1 MDTNLSLVLDQ
12 VSKDKGIDRSILVDA
27 LEEAILASAK
37 KAFGSERD
45 LVSEYNEEKGA
56 VDLSQTIK
64 VVVEVTDTFNEISV
78 QECLDMGI
86 EVEDGDEMVFPIYFL
101 STDAEAAREQDEE
114 YGDIL
119 NLKTYRRSF
128 GRIAAQTA
136 KQVIIQ
142 RIRDAERNIVFN
154 EYKDRKGEMV
164 TGIVRRFERGNI
176 IVDLGRAEAI
186 LPLRHQC
193 PRESYRSSD
202 RVQAFVI
209 EVQEHTRGPQ
219 IVLSRTC
226 PEMLVKLFEVEVPE
240 IHEGVVRLESAA
252 REPGSRA
259 KIAVSSTDRDV
270 DPVGACV
277 GMKGARVQAVVQE
290 LRGEKIDIVPYS
302 EDPATF
308 VCNAL
313 QPAEVS
319 RVLIDE
325 QNRSMEI
332 IVPDDQLSLAIGR
345 KGQNVRL
352 ASQLTGW
359 RLDIHSESRIQDIRD
374 RAWESLS
381 KVEGANEFLIQT
393 LYNHGIRSAE
403 EFVETDV
410 EYLLQFPGIT
420 EENLT
425 AIVASGKAVA
435 KEERENAE
443 RLRAESEHS
452 ARAASAGRDLAN
464 VIRKSDD
471 DRLQSVRGVGES
483 AYDALIKSGVA
494 KPEELVELGVD
505 ALAEKTDLPEK
516 KCKQLCY
523 SAAQFLKD
531 EVEVRERA
539 DSFGVEV
546 VDGVVKIPGQEV
558 EEEAEEESAS
568 AEAAPEG
575 EVEAAV
581 EAEAASDSDTEAA
594 VEAAPEAE
602 AAVEAEAEVEAAVE
616 AVSEEASA
624 EAVKPASL
632 EFESQPSEVE
642 QSTDA

>member
-1 MDTNLSLVLDQ
+1 MDTNLNLVLDQ
-12 VSKDKGIDRSILVDA
+12 VSKDKGIDRSILVNA
-27 LEEAILASAK
+27 LEEAILASAR
-37 KAFGSERD
+37 KAFGSERN
-45 LVSEYNEEKGA
+45 LVSEFNEEKGA
-56 VDLSQTIK
+56 VDLSQTIT
-64 VVVEVTDTFNEISV
+64 VVSDVTDTYNEISV
-78 QECLDMGI
+78 EVCGEMGI

-101 STDAEAAREQDEE
+101 ATDAEAAREQDEE

-186 LPLRHQC
+186 LPQRHQC
-193 PRESYRSSD
+193 PRESYRASD

-240 IHEGVVRLESAA
+240 IHEGVVRIESAA
-252 REPGSRA
+252 REPGARA

-290 LRGEKIDIVPYS
+290 LRGEKIDIVPFS
-302 EDPATF
+302 DDPATF

-325 QNRSMEI
+325 QNRTMEI

-359 RLDIHSESRIQDIRD
+359 RLDIHSETRIQEIRD
-374 RAWESLS
+374 RAWASLA
-381 KVEGANEFLIQT
+381 KIEGCNEFLIQT

-403 EFVETDV
+403 EFLQTDE
-410 EYLLQFPGIT
+410 EYLLQFPGVS
-420 EENLT
+420 EENMA
-425 AIVASGKAVA
+425 AILKSA
-435 KEERENAE
+435 KVVSIEEQAQAQE
-443 RLRAESEHS
+443 LRAESERS
-452 ARAASAGRDLAN
+452 AKAAQAARALAN
-464 VIRKSDD
+464 QVKRSVDE
-471 DRLQSVRGVGES
+471 RLRAVRGVGDS
-483 AYDALIKSGVA
+483 AYNALTQVGITSA
-494 KPEELVELGVD
+494 EEIATLESEEL
-505 ALAEKTDLPEK
+505 AAKTELPEK
-516 KCKQLCY
+516 KCKQLRY
-523 SAAQFLKD
+523 AATQFLQ
-531 EVEVRERA
+531 EEEEIREEA
-539 DSFGVEV
+539 ASFDITV
-546 VDGVVKIPGQEV
+546 VDGVVKLP
-558 EEEAEEESAS
+558 EEETPEEEVAELSS
-568 AEAAPEG
+568 EETVEAASDESPSEEAVEATPE
-575 EVEAAV
+575 EVVESAPEAAV
-581 EAEAASDSDTEAA
+581 ELASEESVPAEAQ
-594 VEAAPEAE
+594 
-602 AAVEAEAEVEAAVE
+602 E
-616 AVSEEASA
+616 AVPVA
-624 EAVKPASL
+624 EPDPEPAEL
-632 EFESQPSEVE
+632 E
-642 QSTDA
+642 QSTNS